1 MPRVERQVTI
11 RNQLGLHV
19 RPSAQLAS
27 TAMRFRSDIWL
38 LRDGQAVNAKS
49 SLELLTMAAVNGMEM
64 TVRAEGDDA
73 AAAAA
78 AIADLIDSK
87 FGEER

>member
-1 MPRVERQVTI
+1 MPTAEREVVI

-27 TAMRFRSDIWL
+27 TAMRFQSDVWFL
-38 LRDGQAVNAKS
+38 LDGQRVNAKS
-49 SLELLTMAAVNGMEM
+49 SLELLTMAAVCG
-64 TVRAEGDDA
+64 TVMRVQAQGSDAEA
-73 AAAAA
+73 AVA
-78 AIADLIDSK
+78 AIAELIDSK